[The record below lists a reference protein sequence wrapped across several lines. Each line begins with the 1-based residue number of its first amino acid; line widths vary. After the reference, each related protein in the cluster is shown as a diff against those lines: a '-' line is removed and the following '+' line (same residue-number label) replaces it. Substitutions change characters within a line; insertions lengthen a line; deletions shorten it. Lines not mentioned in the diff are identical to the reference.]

1 MSCSHKSIGSAAGA
15 NAAVAETEL
24 DPLTETEGFDL
35 VGVLSSIDETAY
47 IWDLATDRI
56 EWESNAIAVLGVDD
70 ISQIQTGAGFD
81 RFIAPEHA
89 RIRMSAFNG
98 GSPKTQVTGT
108 PYRMQY
114 RILPQGQ
121 RGIPVW
127 IEDHGRWWPDADGRP
142 QRARGVLRV
151 VADSIMEEQ
160 RLLYR
165 NDHDELT
172 GQLNRARLTEALNSV
187 IARCMRSEGQAAFL
201 MVAINNLAKVNE
213 TFGHHVGDEVIA
225 AVVNSIKSKLRGGDT
240 LGRYSA
246 NKFGVILH
254 DCGPGAMAMAAERFL
269 RAVRELTI
277 RTSGVQVQAT
287 VSIGG
292 VVLLEQAETVH
303 QAMSCALQAL
313 DRAKQH
319 RLEGFVAYEPNS
331 AADDLRQRNMAMVDD
346 VIRALEEGRMRL
358 VLQPMVDSRTG
369 EPRIYECLLR
379 MKRED
384 GEMVSAGQF
393 IELAEQ
399 LGLSRYIDKSALEM
413 AVALL
418 KQHPDLTLSVN
429 VSSLT
434 ANEPDWMASLRSL
447 TGEDRSITSRLIV
460 EITETSVIVDMDS
473 MKTFVDTLRELGCRI
488 AIDDFGAGYTSF
500 KNLKALK
507 VDMVKIDG
515 AFVRDLAADLTDQA
529 FIRTMVDIART
540 FNMETVAEWVGDET
554 TVRLLT
560 EAGVDYLQGYHFGAP
575 IPPEELPGARAT

>member
-1 MSCSHKSIGSAAGA
+1 VSCSHKSIGSAAGA

-24 DPLTETEGFDL
+24 NPLTETEGFDL

-89 RIRMSAFNG
+89 HIRMSAFNG

-151 VADSIMEEQ
+151 VAGSIMEEQ

-277 RTSGVQVQAT
+277 RTTGVQVQAT

-515 AFVRDLAADLTDQA
+515 AFVRDLAADQTDQA

-540 FNMETVAEWVGDET
+540 LNMETVAEWVGDET